1 MECDPY
7 LAKMLEYIACDTQ
20 SQAKKF
26 GDSYLWLMPTP
37 LEVLQK
43 YWGYAAFRPGQQ
55 EIIDAVLAGQDNL
68 ALLPTGGGKSICY
81 QVPALC
87 LEGVT
92 LVISPLIALMKD
104 QVQQLQRRGIVA
116 DALYSGLRKADIDR
130 ILDNAVYGNLKLLY
144 LSPERLQTDLAKERI
159 RQMPVSLI
167 AVDEA
172 HCISQWGYDFR
183 PSYLQIA
190 DIRPLHPEVP
200 TLAVT
205 ATATPE
211 VVSDIQQY
219 LSFRSGHRLFQ
230 KSFARDNLNY
240 VVRETADKGSQL
252 IRLLKNVPGSSIV
265 YVRSRRKATEIAQ
278 ALNRFGFKAAAY
290 HAGLEPDERDKRQAD
305 WIEDRIRVMVAT
317 NAFGMGIDKPDVRSV
332 VHWELPDS
340 PEAYFQEAGRGGRD
354 GKESY
359 ALLIYQ
365 ERDAELMLKR
375 HEQAYPSVEDIRR
388 VYRALGSY
396 LQLAIGGGLMESYD
410 FQLDQFA
417 KTYSF
422 DRLMVYYSLRA
433 LEKAGYLLM
442 SEAVHQPARL
452 RFLVTK
458 EQLYDYQLKNKQLNK
473 LLKSILR
480 TSQGAFVEPVRLRE
494 GNLANFL
501 GWKQERLQS
510 TFKKLAS
517 EGIIDYFPTKDAP
530 QITLLTERLEADNLD
545 LDLANYYF
553 RRDRDRQRIDVMIRY
568 ATQDLCRSVQLLRY
582 FGEKDAQ
589 PCGRC
594 DVCRTSGK
602 RILDASSYDEYLSR
616 LQAWL
621 AKEPDLAIE
630 KIKERLPQAEAD
642 RMGKMIN
649 HWVEEGKLKVNHGV
663 ISLSKK

>member
-1 MECDPY
+1 MH
-7 LAKMLEYIACDTQ
+7 
-20 SQAKKF
+20 
-26 GDSYLWLMPTP
+26 TP

-43 YWGYAAFRPGQQ
+43 FWGYAAFRPGQQ
-55 EIIDAVLAGQDNL
+55 EIIDAVLAGQDTL

-87 LEGVT
+87 MEGVT
-92 LVISPLIALMKD
+92 LVVSPLIALMKD

-116 DALYSGLRKADIDR
+116 DALYSGLRRADIDR

-144 LSPERLQTDLAKERI
+144 LSPERLQTDLARERI
-159 RQMPVSLI
+159 RRMPISLI

-183 PSYLQIA
+183 PPYQQIA
-190 DIRPLHPEVP
+190 NIRELHPAVP

-211 VVSDIQQY
+211 VVADIQQY
-219 LSFRSGHRLFQ
+219 LGFRGAHRLFQ

-265 YVRSRRKATEIAQ
+265 YVRSRRKTTEIAQ

-290 HAGLEPDERDKRQAD
+290 HAGLSPDERDKRQAD

-340 PEAYFQEAGRGGRD
+340 PEAYFQEAGRAGRD
-354 GKESY
+354 GEASF
-359 ALLIYQ
+359 ALLIFQ

-375 HEQAYPSVEDIRR
+375 HEQSYPATDDIKR

-396 LQLAIGGGLMESYD
+396 LQLAVGAGKMESYD
-410 FQLDQFA
+410 FQLEQFA
-417 KTYSF
+417 KTFSL
-422 DRLMVYYSLRA
+422 DRLLVYYSLKA
-433 LEKAGYLLM
+433 LEKAGYLIM
-442 SEAVHQPARL
+442 SEAIHQPARL
-452 RFLVTK
+452 RFLVSK
-458 EQLYDYQLKNKQLNK
+458 EQLYDYQLKNQQLNK

-510 TFKKLAS
+510 TFQKLAS
-517 EGIIDYFPTKDAP
+517 EGIIEYYPTKDAP
-530 QITLLTERLEADNLD
+530 QLTLLTERLEAENLNLD
-545 LDLANYYF
+545 IKNYHF
-553 RRDRDRQRIDVMIRY
+553 RRDRDRQRIDVMTGY
-568 ATQDLCRSVQLLRY
+568 AMQEKCRSVQLLNY
-582 FGEKDAQ
+582 FGETNTEL
-589 PCGRC
+589 CGRC
-594 DVCRTSGK
+594 DVCRSSTNSGLNTK
-602 RILDASSYDEYLSR
+602 QYDSYFKR

-621 AKEPDLAIE
+621 AQEPSLAIE
-630 KIKERLPQAEAD
+630 KIKDRLTQTESEQ
-642 RMGKMIN
+642 MGKMIK
-649 HWVEEGKLKVNHGV
+649 HWVEEGKIVIEDGFLKM
-663 ISLSKK
+663 K